1 MKCVSSP
8 QTNSES
14 RLYPSATSHLNPNH
28 LSYFEFLGRLLGKAV
43 YEVRPRHGPHSPVVQ
58 CGAQHSRLVHTVHT
72 HLHCTPVSC
81 VRMHVCMCACCG
93 RTCSSIT
100 KLASL
105 PHLIFLQHSS
115 TPSSQCLSPS
125 SAFHP
130 LPPPQGIV
138 VDVPFARFFV
148 SQLLGH
154 QRQALYSPY
163 DELPFLD
170 PDLYRSLQS
179 VKVHRGRGRQTGGR
193 GRQTGGRGRQTGGR
207 GGKGGG
213 EGREEGRE
221 GRRGTMHACTAYMAT
236 VCQCFVS
243 THSHRTTT
251 VMSLISV

>member
-58 CGAQHSRLVHTVHT
+58 CGAHHSRLVHTVPT
-72 HLHCTPVSC
+72 QLHCTPVSC

-115 TPSSQCLSPS
+115 TPSSQCLSPF

-130 LPPPQGIV
+130 LSPPPPPGNCSRCPLCSFLRQPVAGTPAPSTLQPV
-138 VDVPFARFFV
+138 RRA
-148 SQLLGH
+148 SLLGP
-154 QRQALYSPY
+154 RPVSLTAVCEGAPWEGQA
-163 DELPFLD
+163 D
-170 PDLYRSLQS
+170 
-179 VKVHRGRGRQTGGR
+179 
-193 GRQTGGRGRQTGGR
+193 
-207 GGKGGG
+207 
-213 EGREEGRE
+213 GREGQADGREGQADGREGRE

-236 VCQCFVS
+236 VCQCLVS

-251 VMSLISV
+251 VMSLTSV

>member
-43 YEVRPRHGPHSPVVQ
+43 YEVRPHHGPHSSVVQ
-58 CGAQHSRLVHTVHT
+58 CGAPQSRLVHTVHT

-81 VRMHVCMCACCG
+81 VRMSVCTCACCG

-105 PHLIFLQHSS
+105 THLIFLQHSS

-130 LPPPQGIV
+130 LPLPGNCSRCPLCSFLRQPVAGTPAPSTLQPV
-138 VDVPFARFFV
+138 RRA
-148 SQLLGH
+148 SLLGP
-154 QRQALYSPY
+154 RPV
-163 DELPFLD
+163 
-170 PDLYRSLQS
+170 SLTA
-179 VKVHRGRGRQTGGR
+179 VCEGAPWEGEAD
-193 GRQTGGRGRQTGGR
+193 GR
-207 GGKGGG
+207 GG
-213 EGREEGRE
+213 EGKEEGHNAH
-221 GRRGTMHACTAYMAT
+221 MHCLHDHSSVPVPCVRSLPQNYDGD
-236 VCQCFVS
+236 VS
-243 THSHRTTT
+243 DLCLTFSWDEDFMGK
-251 VMSLISV
+251 VLQWVWPWA